1 MGCGSSKTASV
12 LVEEELGGL
21 KSAGTAIK
29 QGRLS
34 ITGHFN
40 QYESMSNR
48 KDSDTRGEGVS
59 ESSNPQVRNFSYAY
73 LTQRGHYPDQPHK
86 ANQDAVLA
94 VLGFGRDEHRHLFA
108 VMDGHGETGA
118 ECAYFCRAKVGSCS
132 ALWH

>member
-1 MGCGSSKTASV
+1 M

-59 ESSNPQVRNFSYAY
+59 ESSNPQVRNFSYA
-73 LTQRGHYPDQPHK
+73 
-86 ANQDAVLA
+86 
-94 VLGFGRDEHRHLFA
+94 
-108 VMDGHGETGA
+108 
-118 ECAYFCRAKVGSCS
+118 
-132 ALWH
+132 